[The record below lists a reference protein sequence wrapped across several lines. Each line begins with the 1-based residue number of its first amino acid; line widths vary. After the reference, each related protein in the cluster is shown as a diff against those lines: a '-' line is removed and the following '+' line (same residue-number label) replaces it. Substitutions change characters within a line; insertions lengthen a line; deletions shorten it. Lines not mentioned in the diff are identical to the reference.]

1 MRGDL
6 HFSREKNSER
16 CRRKMLFGENLLSLF
31 KSNQSQSYVIYSQS
45 KVKAKLIYILS
56 FVPACVLSPLH
67 CMQNCQCLFVLCLSA
82 VLSGFGL
89 VSVMSELHL
98 RIQYLHYLIEFVIF
112 YTSSSFE
119 LFYLASLRQ
128 LCISR
133 H

>member
-67 CMQNCQCLFVLCLSA
+67 CMKT
-82 VLSGFGL
+82 
-89 VSVMSELHL
+89 VSVFL
-98 RIQYLHYLIEFVIF
+98 YFVC
-112 YTSSSFE
+112 
-119 LFYLASLRQ
+119 LQCCLVLAWCL
-128 LCISR
+128 
-133 H
+133 

>member
-1 MRGDL
+1 
-6 HFSREKNSER
+6 
-16 CRRKMLFGENLLSLF
+16 MLFGENLLSLF

-98 RIQYLHYLIEFVIF
+98 RI
-112 YTSSSFE
+112 
-119 LFYLASLRQ
+119 
-128 LCISR
+128 
-133 H
+133 